1 MGSDQVAANRNS
13 GVSIWGGM
21 NESKH
26 HSSLTEAQRLPVT
39 YSNAMCAVGALHQLA
54 FPPLGW
60 PWEALVSLGP
70 LNNITT
76 FLKNQLHKEY
86 WVIFICSKFYDFP
99 GAAREA
105 P

>member
-39 YSNAMCAVGALHQLA
+39 YSNAMCAVKVKEERVCFQMQFNG
-54 FPPLGW
+54 
-60 PWEALVSLGP
+60 
-70 LNNITT
+70 
-76 FLKNQLHKEY
+76 NQLTKHIKNNLLLGE
-86 WVIFICSKFYDFP
+86 IFN
-99 GAAREA
+99 
-105 P
+105 